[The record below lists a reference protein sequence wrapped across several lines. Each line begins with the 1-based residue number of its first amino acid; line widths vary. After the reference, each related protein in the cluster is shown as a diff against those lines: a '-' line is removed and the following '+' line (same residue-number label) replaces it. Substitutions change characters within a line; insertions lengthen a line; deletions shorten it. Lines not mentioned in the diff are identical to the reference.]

1 MTCDTGRM
9 RHLRIPPELRA
20 GVRHMAYLRVHLG
33 PRGLGA
39 ACLWCGLGLHWLS
52 SGCTEPRQLRRGCD
66 MHNTTHVGRQGRVNC
81 AMLAA

>member
-1 MTCDTGRM
+1 MTCDSGRM

-39 ACLWCGLGLHWLS
+39 ACLWCGLGLHGLK
-52 SGCTEPRQLRRGCD
+52 LR
-66 MHNTTHVGRQGRVNC
+66 MY
-81 AMLAA
+81 